1 MYWKDVYDIVER
13 KSPQNQYIGS
23 LEASN
28 GRCVVYPNRYQH
40 KEQSFELADPT
51 QPGHCKIL
59 TFFVVNPSR
68 RIVSTVHVAP
78 QQPQW
83 YNSSFDKTPIPPELW
98 NDITQYIQGVQSP
111 TEAKR
116 YRDEL
121 TSDRTRITAAYN
133 KDRYEQKYNLGLW

>member
-1 MYWKDVYDIVER
+1 MYWKDVCGIDQESR
-13 KSPQNQYIGS
+13 RNQYIGS
-23 LEASN
+23 LELPN

-68 RIVSTVHVAP
+68 RIVSTAHVAP

-83 YNSSFDKTPIPPELW
+83 YNSSLDKAPIPPELW
-98 NDITQYIQGVQSP
+98 NDATQYIQGVQSP
-111 TEAKR
+111 AEAKH

-121 TSDRTRITAAYN
+121 TSDRIQITTAYN
-133 KDRYEQKYNLGLW
+133 KYIYERVYNLGLL

>member
-1 MYWKDVYDIVER
+1 MYWEDVYDTDRESLR
-13 KSPQNQYIGS
+13 NQYIGS
-23 LEASN
+23 LELPN

-59 TFFVVNPSR
+59 TFFVVNPVC
-68 RIVSTVHVAP
+68 RIVSTAHVAP

-83 YNSSFDKTPIPPELW
+83 CKSSLDKAHVPPELW

-111 TEAKR
+111 AEAKH

-121 TSDRTRITAAYN
+121 TSDRIQITAVYN
-133 KDRYEQKYNLGLW
+133 KDIYERVYNLDN